1 MYYACYVFYKYN
13 MYYFKYMFCMYY
25 KLYVYNKY
33 FMFLLV
39 LYELLELPYHVLYI
53 V

>member
-1 MYYACYVFYKYN
+1 
-13 MYYFKYMFCMYY
+13 MYY
-25 KLYVYNKY
+25 KFYVYKY

-39 LYELLELPYHVLYI
+39 LYEILELPYHVLYI